1 MSSRPPPDDATGG
14 PRPPVG
20 APPTDAERAF
30 SVAIIDWTQ
39 LVEDFLDTIGLSFA
53 DFRDEMSGGW
63 LFGYID
69 ALARA
74 SVRATLFCVS
84 ARVAEV
90 ERHVHAAT
98 GATICVLPAPAAYRL
113 LRRRIREPHAR
124 PPEHRPTTARGR
136 AAYLVDGTLR
146 NAAPYLSTPVRALAR
161 ELRREGCD
169 AILCQDYEHGRFDV
183 CLALGRL
190 LHLPVFATFQ
200 GGDRALHPIER
211 PLRGLALRHAAGLVV
226 ATGREAERLQRSY
239 GVRQRDIARV
249 FNPLDLAVWRGSER
263 AEERES
269 ARAALGIPAA
279 ARVLAWHGRVAMHD
293 KGLDILLEAWAL
305 VCRARPE
312 TDLRLLLLGTG
323 SDAGALSRRIADPAL
338 RGVCWHNEYV
348 RDRAIVRRHLAAA
361 DVYALTSRREGFP
374 VAPVEAMACALPV
387 VATDAP
393 GMADI
398 LEGGADVSGGVIV
411 PDFDVAQLAGAIG
424 ALLDDPG
431 RARRLGAVAQARAE
445 ACFSPEQVGAQLRDF
460 FAHRMP
466 ARQ

>member
-1 MSSRPPPDDATGG
+1 MSRPPDAVEGT
-14 PRPPVG
+14 RPPPG
-20 APPTDAERAF
+20 APSSNGGRAF
-30 SVAIIDWTQ
+30 SLAIIDWTQ

-53 DFRDEMSGGW
+53 EFRDEMSGGW

-74 SVRATLFCVS
+74 GVRSTLFCVS

-98 GATICVLPAPAAYRL
+98 GATICVLPAPSAYRL

-124 PPEHRPTTARGR
+124 PPERRPTTARGN

-146 NAAPYLSTPVRALAR
+146 NVAPYLSTPVRALAR
-161 ELRREGCD
+161 ELKREGCD

-183 CLALGRL
+183 CLALGHVLR
-190 LHLPVFATFQ
+190 LPVFATFQ
-200 GGDRALHPIER
+200 GGDRALHPLER
-211 PLRGLALRHAAGLVV
+211 PMRGLALRHAAGLVV
-226 ATGREAERLQRSY
+226 ATGREAERVQRSY
-239 GVRQRDIARV
+239 GVLSQDVARI
-249 FNPLDLAVWRGSER
+249 FNPLDLAVWRGAER
-263 AEERES
+263 VDERRS
-269 ARAALGIPAA
+269 ARAALGLPDA

-293 KGLDILLEAWAL
+293 KGLDLLLDAWAL
-305 VCRARPE
+305 LCRARPDA
-312 TDLRLLLLGTG
+312 DLRLILLGTG

-338 RGVCWHNEYV
+338 RGVTWRNEYV
-348 RDRAIVRRHLAAA
+348 RDRSIVRRHLAAA

-398 LEGGADVSGGVIV
+398 LDGGPDVSGGVIV
-411 PDFDVAQLAGAIG
+411 PDFDVARLAHEIG
-424 ALLDDPG
+424 QLLDEPA
-431 RARRLGAVAQARAE
+431 RARALGAVAQARAE
-445 ACFSPEQVGAQLRDF
+445 ASFAPEQVGARLRDF
-460 FAHRMP
+460 MARRIP
-466 ARQ
+466 ARS